1 MVHNE
6 YGKRDLDIANNAR
19 MSNSLDP
26 NSVLCLTGVSI
37 KKKKKIQPKI
47 VFKTTRPKK
56 KKNYLQCFLSLA
68 GNGIIEQIKNKKP
81 RLNQRN
87 KKKSSKP
94 INPMINGC
102 LSLVVCC
109 WMGGLHH
116 CRMGG

>member
-26 NSVLCLTGVSI
+26 NSRPLFNRGQH
-37 KKKKKIQPKI
+37 KK
-47 VFKTTRPKK
+47 KK

-87 KKKSSKP
+87 KKNHQ
-94 INPMINGC
+94 NP
-102 LSLVVCC
+102 
-109 WMGGLHH
+109 
-116 CRMGG
+116 